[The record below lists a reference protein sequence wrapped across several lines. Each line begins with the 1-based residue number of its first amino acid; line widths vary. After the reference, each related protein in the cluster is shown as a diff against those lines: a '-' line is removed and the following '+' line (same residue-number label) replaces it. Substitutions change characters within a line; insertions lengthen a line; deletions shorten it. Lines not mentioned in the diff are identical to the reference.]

1 MRIEQKRGGKV
12 YLYSLNK
19 SEKSLEINE
28 NAIISS
34 ADYHLNRLTHSL
46 HNIGF
51 VSMNH
56 FDSEWYSTFD
66 QTTKKTFVR
75 CYFRVS
81 ISLAN
86 VRLFT
91 IHLLMFLMFIIQ
103 LISIFYFIRIFS
115 IFVIN

>member
-1 MRIEQKRGGKV
+1 MVGQFMKISLTLHLHSLSFYRIVEGKNVYCSKTMKKVKMKMRIEQKRGGKV

-56 FDSEWYSTFD
+56 FDSE
-66 QTTKKTFVR
+66 
-75 CYFRVS
+75 
-81 ISLAN
+81 
-86 VRLFT
+86 
-91 IHLLMFLMFIIQ
+91 
-103 LISIFYFIRIFS
+103 
-115 IFVIN
+115 

>member
-66 QTTKKTFVR
+66 QTTKKNFYTLLFSCLYLSRQRTFIHNSFINVFNV
-75 CYFRVS
+75 YYS
-81 ISLAN
+81 IEIDF
-86 VRLFT
+86 LFYPN
-91 IHLLMFLMFIIQ
+91 IQHLCH
-103 LISIFYFIRIFS
+103 
-115 IFVIN
+115 

>member
-19 SEKSLEINE
+19 SEKSLELNE

-66 QTTKKTFVR
+66 QTTTKK
-75 CYFRVS
+75 
-81 ISLAN
+81 
-86 VRLFT
+86 
-91 IHLLMFLMFIIQ
+91 LL
-103 LISIFYFIRIFS
+103 YVA
-115 IFVIN
+115 IFVSLSLSPTYVYSQFIY